1 MRNAYKSLVGNQ
13 IAHLGNTSLKERSI
27 ESNLKRHRI
36 WGCDLD
42 SNSSGKS
49 LVADSCEQSNELSGP
64 MEGPAERLSYSI
76 R

>member
-49 LVADSCEQSNELSGP
+49 L
-64 MEGPAERLSYSI
+64 
-76 R
+76 